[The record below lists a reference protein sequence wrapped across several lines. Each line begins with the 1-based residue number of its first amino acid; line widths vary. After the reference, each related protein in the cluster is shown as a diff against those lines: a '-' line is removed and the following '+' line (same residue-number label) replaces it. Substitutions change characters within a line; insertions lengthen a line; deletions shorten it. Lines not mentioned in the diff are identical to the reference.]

1 MTFRMRTAGLMS
13 FTLLYIASA
22 NPAFAQS
29 TNKAIPAAD
38 EYQNSC
44 AVCHGPNGQGD
55 GPMALFLTVKP
66 PDLTALAKR
75 NRGQF
80 PFDRVMRVIDGR
92 SEGGAHGTRTMPIWG
107 DRYTSESAAA
117 YMQEPYRSY
126 SAEPLV
132 RARILELTYYI
143 QSIQH

>member
-1 MTFRMRTAGLMS
+1 MRAIGIVALAVFFEVS
-13 FTLLYIASA
+13 GNFAL
-22 NPAFAQS
+22 AQS
-29 TNKAIPAAD
+29 ADKAVPAPD

-44 AVCHGPNGQGD
+44 AVCHGPRGEGD

-66 PDLTALAKR
+66 PDLTTLAKR

-80 PFDRVMRVIDGR
+80 PFERLMRVIDGR
-92 SEGGAHGTRTMPIWG
+92 SEVGAHGTRTMPIWG
-107 DRYTSESAAA
+107 DRYTSESATA

-143 QSIQH
+143 QSIQQ